1 MKKFLSFIVSHKL
14 ITGIALLV
22 IVVGGYFGYGG
33 LAKDKTLASYITA
46 VAAKGTLIV
55 SVSGTGQVSA
65 SNQIDIKPKVSG
77 DVVNVKIKNGQEV
90 KSGDLLIQLDS
101 GTAQKELRDAQT
113 ALETAKLDLAEL
125 LNPPDELTL
134 MQAENA
140 LTGSQDTLTKLKFTQ
155 TSDYQDAQ
163 KAIETAE
170 DNLEKGYEDAFNAIV
185 NAFLDLPT
193 VVTDLDNILYS
204 YEIADSEVTVS
215 NVWNKAALISA
226 IPASY
231 SADRQK
237 IEQYVDD
244 AESDYQTAKIAYD
257 SNFEDYKN
265 ASRYS
270 ENEAIELLLEE
281 TKETAKLIAEAV
293 KSQSNMLDYWVN
305 SRSEKNLSVFSKV
318 TVYQSNLNFYTSDTN
333 GNLSSL
339 LSIQGTIEDNKDAKL
354 NAERDLVEMEQN
366 NPLNLAAA
374 ERTVKEKEAALAD
387 LKAGADELEIRA
399 KKIAIQQEEDAL
411 LTAQQD
417 LAEYYIRAPFDG
429 LVASLDVEKG
439 ETVSS
444 GNAAVTLV
452 TKQQIAEIELNEVDV
467 SKVAVGQKVTLSF
480 DAVEDL
486 SVTGSVAE
494 IDTIG
499 TVSQGVVS
507 YVVKI
512 AFDTQDDRIKSGMS
526 VSADIITEAK
536 TDVLSVSSAAVKS
549 QSNGE
554 QYVETLVD
562 GQPQRKTVTTGISND
577 TMIEIIT
584 GLSEGEQIITQTI
597 NSGSQTGSVQNTQ
610 SNRQNNSVGNMM
622 RFTSPDGH

>member
-1 MKKFLSFIVSHKL
+1 MKNFFTFFISHKL
-14 ITGIALLV
+14 IAGI
-22 IVVGGYFGYGG
+22 IVLAIVSGGYFSYQRLTGE
-33 LAKDKTLASYITA
+33 KITASYITTTA
-46 VAAKGTLIV
+46 SKGTLVV

-77 DVVNVKIKNGQEV
+77 DVVNVKIHNGQEV
-90 KSGDLLIQLDS
+90 KSGDLLVQINSTD
-101 GTAQKELRDAQT
+101 AQKELRDAQT

-134 MQAENA
+134 MQTENA
-140 LTGSQDTLTKLKFTQ
+140 LTGAQDTLTKLKFTQ

-170 DNLEKGYEDAFNAIV
+170 DNLDKGYEDAFNAVV

-193 VVTDLDNILYS
+193 VMTGLDTILYS
-204 YEIADSEVTVS
+204 YEIADSEVTVP
-215 NVWNKAALISA
+215 NIWNKSALISA

-231 SADRQK
+231 SLDRQK
-237 IEQYVDD
+237 IEQYIND
-244 AESDYQTAKIAYD
+244 AESDYQTAKTAYD
-257 SNFEDYKN
+257 ENFEDYKN

-270 ENEAIELLLEE
+270 AIEVIESLLEE
-281 TKETAKLIAEAV
+281 TKETTKLIAEAV

-305 SRSEKNLSVFSKV
+305 SRSEKNLSIFGKV
-318 TVYQSNLNFYTSDTN
+318 TVYQSDLNSYTSDTN
-333 GNLSSL
+333 SNLSSL
-339 LSIQGTIEDNKDAKL
+339 LSIQGTIEDNKEAKL

-374 ERTVKEKEAALAD
+374 ERTVKEKEATLAD

-399 KKIAIQQEEDAL
+399 KKIAVQQKEDAL
-411 LTAQQD
+411 LTAQQN
-417 LAEYYIRAPFDG
+417 LAEYSIRASFDG
-429 LVASLDVEKG
+429 VIAGLNAKKG

-444 GNAAVTLV
+444 GSTAVTLV

-467 SKVAVGQKVTLSF
+467 SKVKVGQKVNLSF

-486 SVTGSVAE
+486 TITGSTAE
-494 IDTIG
+494 VDTIG
-499 TVSQGVVS
+499 TVNQGVVS

-512 AFDTQDDRIKSGMS
+512 AFDTQDDRIKPGMS
-526 VSADIITEAK
+526 VSADIIIEAK

-554 QYVETLVD
+554 QYVEILVD
-562 GQPQRKTVTTGISND
+562 GQPQRKIVTTGISND

-584 GLSEGEQIITQTI
+584 GLSEGEQVITQTI

-622 RFTSPDGH
+622 RFASPDGH